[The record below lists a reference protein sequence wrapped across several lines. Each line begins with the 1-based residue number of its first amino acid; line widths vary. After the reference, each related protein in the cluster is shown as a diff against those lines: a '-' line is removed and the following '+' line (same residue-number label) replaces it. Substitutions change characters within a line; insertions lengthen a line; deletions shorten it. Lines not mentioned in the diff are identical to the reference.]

1 MGAYTILSPLG
12 SGGMGEVYRARDATL
27 AREVAIKVL
36 PSLFTSD
43 LERLA
48 RFEREARFLA
58 SLNHPNIATI
68 HGVEHVDG
76 LSALVLELVEGERL
90 DERLQAASSGLR
102 GTRTGLPLAEALM
115 IARQIA
121 EALEAAH
128 EKGVVHRDLKPAN
141 IKIRPDG
148 VVKVLDFGLAKAVA
162 PPGSTANDPS

>member
-1 MGAYTILSPLG
+1 MLTAAAHAMVAAGPALAVGQRVGAYTILSLLG
-12 SGGMGEVYRARDATL
+12 SGGMGEVYRARDTTL

-90 DERLQAASSGLR
+90 DERLQAASSGLARHSNGSAAGR
-102 GTRTGLPLAEALM
+102 GAYDRAPDRRGP
-115 IARQIA
+115 RS
-121 EALEAAH
+121 
-128 EKGVVHRDLKPAN
+128 
-141 IKIRPDG
+141 RP
-148 VVKVLDFGLAKAVA
+148 
-162 PPGSTANDPS
+162 